1 MALNRQL
8 KFSSI
13 LAVSVAMMAPSLAI
27 SLNPQVMVG
36 EVGAALPMAFLVAA
50 ITVPLLGWCFAVL
63 ARRDSGE
70 GGSAYRYIGS
80 TLGSRLGSFA
90 GIMLA
95 CTYAVAIAIGATGV
109 GVLAMSLFDKAE
121 WISSTPIM
129 ALIAIVVVLLAGF
142 FALGHPPTLT
152 RIMLILELVTVSLIT
167 LASLYMLF
175 VLVTT
180 GGPQGQRPTTDALS
194 LSGVTITAL
203 ALASVIGFLS
213 FAGFEGAAASAAES
227 VDPRRSIPRAIL
239 ATALFAGVFFFV
251 ISLITVWAYGT
262 SPAQLMNL
270 ANSDSAVGGAAQMYI
285 GEWMGRLITLGGM
298 VSCFGASMAGT
309 YAASRMFFS
318 ISSDGV
324 LPRRLSDVDQRQ
336 IPRNAVLFTSGVGM
350 FVAFA
355 WTMTTGV
362 VDAFGAISTWAGLM
376 FLIVYVMIPV
386 AAARALWG
394 PTFVAKVKATV
405 VPAVVFLVVGFVLY
419 KSAWPLPTGYLR
431 WVPILVL
438 VVAVIAAVIAIARRP
453 MRASQ

>member
-63 ARRDSGE
+63 ARRDNGN
-70 GGSAYRYIGS
+70 GGSAYHYIGS
-80 TLGSRLGSFA
+80 TLGARLGTFA
-90 GIMLA
+90 GILLA

-109 GVLAMSLFDKAE
+109 GVLAMSLFANAD

-129 ALIAIVVVLLAGF
+129 VLIAVAVILLAGF

-152 RIMLILELVTVSLIT
+152 RIMLILELATVSLIT
-167 LASLYMLF
+167 LASFYMLF

-194 LSGVTITAL
+194 LSGVTVTAL

-213 FAGFEGAAASAAES
+213 FAGFEGAAASGAES
-227 VDPRRSIPRAIL
+227 VDPQRSIPRAIL

-262 SPAQLMNL
+262 SPTELMNL
-270 ANSDSAVGGAAQMYI
+270 ANSDSAVGGAAEIYI
-285 GEWMGRLITLGGM
+285 GEWMDRLITLGGM

-309 YAASRMFFS
+309 YGASRMFFS

-324 LPRRLSDVDQRQ
+324 LPGKLSALDRRQ
-336 IPRNAVLFTSGVGM
+336 IPRNAVLFTAGIGVL
-350 FVAFA
+350 VAFG
-355 WTMTTGV
+355 WTVSTDV
-362 VDAFGAISTWAGLM
+362 EDAFGAISTWAGLM

-394 PTFVAKVKATV
+394 PSVAAKLKAIV
-405 VPAVVFLVVGFVLY
+405 IPAIVFLVVGFVLY
-419 KSAWPLPTGYLR
+419 KSAWPLPTGYLQ
-431 WVPILVL
+431 WVPILVGA
-438 VVAVIAAVIAIARRP
+438 VAIAAATIALTRRP
-453 MRASQ
+453 RLR